1 MVFLSCRY
9 IASTCFCKVCPN
21 MKAIIRGVIV
31 VIAALAAL
39 GLFLLLGNLL
49 LMGLGVLL
57 GVVFAILPFI
67 GIGLAVAIVIG
78 ILWLIGK
85 AVSGG
90 K

>member
-1 MVFLSCRY
+1 
-9 IASTCFCKVCPN
+9 
-21 MKAIIRGVIV
+21 MKAIMRGVIV
-31 VIAALAAL
+31 VVVALTAL
-39 GLFLLLGNLL
+39 GVFLLAGNLF
-49 LMGLGVLL
+49 LMGLGVVL

>member
-1 MVFLSCRY
+1 
-9 IASTCFCKVCPN
+9 
-21 MKAIIRGVIV
+21 MKAVIKGLLV

-49 LMGLGVLL
+49 LMVLGAVLS
-57 GVVFAILPFI
+57 VVFAILPFM

>member
-1 MVFLSCRY
+1 
-9 IASTCFCKVCPN
+9 
-21 MKAIIRGVIV
+21 MKAVIKGLLV

-39 GLFLLLGNLL
+39 GLFLLAGNLL
-49 LMGLGVLL
+49 LMVLGVALS
-57 GVVFAILPFI
+57 VVFAVLPFI

>member
-1 MVFLSCRY
+1 
-9 IASTCFCKVCPN
+9 

-57 GVVFAILPFI
+57 DVVFAILPFI

>member
-1 MVFLSCRY
+1 
-9 IASTCFCKVCPN
+9 
-21 MKAIIRGVIV
+21 MKAIMRGVIV
-31 VIAALAAL
+31 VVVALTAL
-39 GLFLLLGNLL
+39 GLFLLAGSLF
-49 LMGLGVLL
+49 LMGLGVVL

>member
-1 MVFLSCRY
+1 
-9 IASTCFCKVCPN
+9 
-21 MKAIIRGVIV
+21 MKAIMRGVIV
-31 VIAALAAL
+31 VAIALAAL

-49 LMGLGVLL
+49 LMVLGAVLS
-57 GVVFAILPFI
+57 VVFAVLPFM

-85 AVSGG
+85 VVSGG